1 MSTVNERIAELRSH
15 LGLTME
21 KFGNKIGVT
30 KNSINAIEKGRN
42 NPSERTLRLIC
53 SEFNVDYF
61 WLTEGTGE
69 PLIEMPETTL
79 DELIVEYDLDEKDK
93 IIMKTYINLPDNDR
107 KAVKRF
113 LDALVKNSQKEKDE
127 E

>member
-53 SEFNVDYF
+53 TEFNVDYF

-79 DELIVEYDLDEKDK
+79 DELIIEYDLDEKDK

>member
-1 MSTVNERIAELRSH
+1 MSTVNERIAELRSR

-53 SEFNVDYF
+53 AEFNVDYF

-79 DELIVEYDLDEKDK
+79 DELIIEYDLDKKDK
-93 IIMKTYINLPDNDR
+93 IIMKTYINLPDEDR
-107 KAVKRF
+107 KAIKRF
-113 LDALVKNSQKEKDE
+113 LDILVKNSQKEKDE

>member
-53 SEFNVDYF
+53 NEFNVDYF